1 MAATLDVAQVGAY
14 VEVSEESLGVAQ
26 VGAYVEVL
34 YTRVLVSQVGAYVE
48 IGPGPQT
55 VTLDVLTLVGSVP
68 TFSIIRAGIIE
79 LDALTLSSSVPSF
92 SMSVDPDHSTID
104 HIQTTFNLP
113 RSVRSKHVD
122 GKLAGIDY
130 ADRQHSD
137 TSKGKL

>member
-14 VEVSEESLGVAQ
+14 VEISGNNIKA
-26 VGAYVEVL
+26 A
-34 YTRVLVSQVGAYVE
+34 QVGAYVE
-48 IGPGPQT
+48 IGPGLQT
-55 VTLDVLTLVGSVP
+55 ITLDVLTLVGSVP
-68 TFSIIRAGIIE
+68 TFSIIPGIVTIT
-79 LDALTLSSSVPSF
+79 LDALTLSSSVPSI
-92 SMSVDPDHSTID
+92 SMSLIPDHSRID

-113 RSVRSKHVD
+113 HSVRSKHVD

>member
-34 YTRVLVSQVGAYVE
+34 YTRVLISQVGAYVE

-55 VTLDVLTLVGSVP
+55 VTLDALTLVGSIP
-68 TFSIIRAGIIE
+68 AFSIIPGAVTVG
-79 LDALTLSSSVPSF
+79 LDALTLAGSIPAAFV
-92 SMSVDPDHSTID
+92 STKGIN
-104 HIQTTFNLP
+104 IQTTWNLP
-113 RSVRSKHVD
+113 NSIRAQK
-122 GKLAGIDY
+122 IDFPQQLTQ
-130 ADRQHSD
+130 ADKKHSD